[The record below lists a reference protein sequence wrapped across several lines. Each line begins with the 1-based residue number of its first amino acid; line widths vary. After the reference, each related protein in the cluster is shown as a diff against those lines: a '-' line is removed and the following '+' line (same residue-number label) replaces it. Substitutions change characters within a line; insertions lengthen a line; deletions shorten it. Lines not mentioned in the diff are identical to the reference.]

1 MTDFIYYTH
10 TDSSITELSE
20 LVSGSNLTSIC
31 KGWDIGELLKFSDG
45 YFTNSERILDNYPI
59 EFKNLEETQLD
70 FIGFNLSKISEN
82 TILAIPKDKLN
93 REVLVGE
100 GQSIDVRDDE
110 VFMAD
115 KLEELLNDP
124 LYIPLD
130 KSNKTGSLPF
140 IKTFPP
146 FLLISLY
153 NSDFPF
159 FTPSSPPNPSK

>member
-130 KSNKTGSLPF
+130 KSNIKF
-140 IKTFPP
+140 IRK
-146 FLLISLY
+146 
-153 NSDFPF
+153 DR
-159 FTPSSPPNPSK
+159 